1 MYEVYSSDWNNIC
14 ICYGPSKNSTI
25 YPIRRTRS
33 MKVGYPWQQ
42 LGSLHQKDICIK
54 FASCIAYNNRTVTFT
69 GCIRTLPRAT
79 STATEGISIWSSTN
93 LYTSTSCIEHKSDS
107 LRYDLDST
115 QSY

>member
-1 MYEVYSSDWNNIC
+1 MS
-14 ICYGPSKNSTI
+14 
-25 YPIRRTRS
+25 S

-42 LGSLHQKDICIK
+42 LGSLHQKDIYIK
-54 FASCIAYNNRTVTFT
+54 FASRISYNNWTVTIM

-93 LYTSTSCIEHKSDS
+93 LYTSTSCIEQHKSDS
-107 LRYDLDST
+107 LQYDLDST